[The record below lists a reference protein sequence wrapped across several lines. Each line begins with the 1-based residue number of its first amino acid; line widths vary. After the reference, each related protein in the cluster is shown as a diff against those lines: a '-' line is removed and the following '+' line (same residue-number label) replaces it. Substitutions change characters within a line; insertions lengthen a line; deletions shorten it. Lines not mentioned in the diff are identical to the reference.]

1 MDFSRQEYWSG
12 LPFPSPGDFPNP
24 GIEPGFPALQADA
37 LPSETRDQPMS
48 PALEGRFST
57 TVPPGKSQH
66 MILNCIHLKPSLSGY
81 KVTCLHHL
89 LLFFFFFFS
98 FTTTLLLHL
107 PNGLVLLLLLC
118 EVQFLFTCCPEEI
131 EEENNGRG
139 RVVVLILF

>member
-1 MDFSRQEYWSG
+1 MGHHFLLQGIFPTQGSNPGLPHSRQTLYR
-12 LPFPSPGDFPNP
+12 LRP
-24 GIEPGFPALQADA
+24 GIK
-37 LPSETRDQPMS
+37 PMS

-57 TVPPGKSQH
+57 TAQPGKSQH

-89 LLFFFFFFS
+89 HFFFFS

>member
-1 MDFSRQEYWSG
+1 VDFSRQEYWSG

-89 LLFFFFFFS
+89 LLFFFFS